1 MVETKPFKAGDLM
14 FREGETCDHVILV
27 VSGEVEISTEVGGL
41 PVVLGHVGAG
51 QYVGEMA
58 AIEGRVHS
66 ATARAASDGEAA
78 AIDVH
83 AFLDRISAEPE
94 LAQGLIRRLSIRLR
108 EADRAIAAYRA
119 AGAAIPAFSDSGR
132 QRAERTDAGYG
143 ITLIGETAA
152 LREELGETP
161 VSVAHLPYIV
171 GRTPEAGEHG
181 PRHNPDLTLAD
192 HRPLRL
198 SREHFAI
205 ERFRDRLWVR
215 DLSSTLGTSVNG
227 QPIGRDFSADSAELR
242 WGENRI
248 VAGGADSPFEFT
260 VTVAESAGSDAP
272 AGAEAAV

>member
-1 MVETKPFKAGDLM
+1 
-14 FREGETCDHVILV
+14 
-27 VSGEVEISTEVGGL
+27 
-41 PVVLGHVGAG
+41 VVLGQVGAG

-83 AFLDRISAEPE
+83 AFLDRISAEPA

-119 AGAAIPAFSDSGR
+119 AGSAMPAFSETGHLHP
-132 QRAERTDAGYG
+132 ERTDAGFG
-143 ITLIGETAA
+143 ITLGAETPA
-152 LREELGETP
+152 LRQELGEAA
-161 VSVAHLPYIV
+161 VVVAHLPYIV
-171 GRTPEAGEHG
+171 GRMPEPGEHG
-181 PRHNPDLTLAD
+181 PRRNPDLTLGD

-205 ERFRDRLWVR
+205 ERLRDRLWVR

-227 QPIGRDFSADSAELR
+227 QPIGRDFPADSAELR

-248 VAGGADSPFEFT
+248 VAGGAGSPFEFT
-260 VTVAESAGSDAP
+260 VMVTEL
-272 AGAEAAV
+272 AGAEAPAEAAVAG